1 MQYLQMHFKRHEA
14 SSILGAML
22 QLRCLFV
29 CLSLCLLSV
38 FLSFVCRSVC
48 CLSFCLGAC
57 LSACLSFCLSVC
69 LSVLLRFSC
78 CCCCCAAA
86 AVAVGD
92 DSIASHVSA
101 LRLSSCL
108 RSCICRNPSSACALR
123 VLHGRC
129 CFFSEPSSRLSG
141 PRIFVQAPADAS

>member
-1 MQYLQMHFKRHEA
+1 MLYLQMHFKRHEA

-22 QLRCLFV
+22 QLRLLVCLSVALSVVCLSVLLLVCLFV
-29 CLSLCLLSV
+29 CR
-38 FLSFVCRSVC
+38 FV
-48 CLSFCLGAC
+48 
-57 LSACLSFCLSVC
+57 CLSVC
-69 LSVLLRFSC
+69 LFVSLRFSC

-92 DSIASHVSA
+92 VSIASHVSA

-108 RSCICRNPSSACALR
+108 RNCICRNPSSACALR

-129 CFFSEPSSRLSG
+129 CFFFEPPSRLS
-141 PRIFVQAPADAS
+141 RARFLVQAPADAS